1 MRTILATPKKINNK
15 QEMKYIYNA
24 NGFSVVQSIYE
35 EGGDWFLKDYEGTIY
50 NFEDVTNDGEVFDK
64 TLGWIQKFYLK
75 TDIDIIC
82 DASFVIY
89 CHAG

>member
-1 MRTILATPKKINNK
+1 
-15 QEMKYIYNA
+15 MKYIYNA